1 MSPYIKHDRR
11 EYLNPLSQDFARNPG
26 ELNYQII
33 KLITNYLKTK
43 SDVNYAALNE
53 VVGVLSCVQQELYR
67 KVIGIYE
74 DKKEA
79 ENGSVF

>member
-1 MSPYIKHDRR
+1 MPYIKHDRR
-11 EYLNPLSQDFARNPG
+11 KYLNPLSQDFARNPG

-43 SDVNYAALNE
+43 SDVNYAILNE

-67 KVIGIYE
+67 KVISIYE

-79 ENGSVF
+79 ENGPVF

>member
-11 EYLNPLSQDFARNPG
+11 EYLNPLSQDYPRNPG
-26 ELNYQII
+26 ELNYQIT
-33 KLITNYLKTK
+33 KLITDYLKTK
-43 SDVNYAALNE
+43 SDVNYAILNE

-67 KVIGIYE
+67 KVISIYE

-79 ENGSVF
+79 ENGPVF